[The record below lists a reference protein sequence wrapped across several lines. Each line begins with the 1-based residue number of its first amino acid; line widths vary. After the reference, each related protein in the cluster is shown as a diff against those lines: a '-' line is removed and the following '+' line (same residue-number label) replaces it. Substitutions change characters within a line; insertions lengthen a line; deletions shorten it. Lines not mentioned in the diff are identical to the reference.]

1 MSTLEG
7 TGELLALGISH
18 KTAPVALRER
28 LAFSESQ
35 AVEFAQLLAD
45 SSEVHEVV
53 VISTCNRTEIYLVV
67 GEAGGTLVK
76 AETDVLGLLA
86 RRASIRPTEL
96 AQEIYSPRN
105 CEAARQ
111 LYRVTAGLESMILG
125 EAEIQGQ
132 VKRAYEAAM
141 KAGTTGP
148 LSNRLFAAALT
159 TGKRVRSETGI
170 GSSRV
175 SVPSVAVDLAQDVL
189 GDLGE
194 RRVMLLGAGETSELT
209 AQALSHQ
216 GVGTIFVANRHA
228 DRALSLAQRFGGSV
242 VGLDKLPE
250 QLLEADIVVSSTSS
264 PHPIVGSEELALVMA
279 QRSGRPLLLIDIA
292 VPRDIDSRC
301 GDLDGVTL
309 YDIDDLQ
316 AVVQRNLGAR
326 REIVPQ
332 AEQIVEE
339 EIHRFARW
347 LGQAETLPTVSA
359 LREHGNRIVEQI
371 LSENEGRW
379 ESASERDLMRVEA
392 VARAV
397 LGRLLH
403 EPTIRLRS
411 LSQERPLPGS
421 PRGAGQTGGH
431 ATLQL
436 VRELFGLDTPQ
447 GGIPHGGGQ
456 AGEEP
461 ERETQR
467 TETQA
472 EQTEQT
478 LAEVRS
484 IQSARKSGS

>member
-1 MSTLEG
+1 MSTLKG

-28 LAFSESQ
+28 LAFTEGQ
-35 AVEFAQLLAD
+35 AVEFAQQIAE
-45 SSEVHEVV
+45 SPEVHEAV

-67 GEAGGTLVK
+67 GGVGGTPVQ
-76 AETDVLGLLA
+76 AESDVLGLLA

-141 KAGTTGP
+141 TAGTTGP

-189 GDLGE
+189 GDLAE

-209 AQALSHQ
+209 AQALAHQ

-279 QRSGRPLLLIDIA
+279 QRRGRGGRVPLLLIDIA

-301 GDLDGVTL
+301 GDIDGVTL

-397 LGRLLH
+397 LGRLLARADD
-403 EPTIRLRS
+403 PPAQL
-411 LSQERPLPGS
+411 LPGAR
-421 PRGAGQTGGH
+421 PRQA
-431 ATLQL
+431 AARARA
-436 VRELFGLDTPQ
+436 VR
-447 GGIPHGGGQ
+447 
-456 AGEEP
+456 
-461 ERETQR
+461 
-467 TETQA
+467 
-472 EQTEQT
+472 
-478 LAEVRS
+478 
-484 IQSARKSGS
+484 AR